1 MIIIK
6 GGFIMYSILIK
17 LTNTSA
23 DRYKFLTN
31 IDGSVYT
38 ADTLEAVQT
47 KVAELLNDYTLG
59 TIKVVKNC
67 IITNS
72 ITVEEVEIQ

>member
-1 MIIIK
+1 
-6 GGFIMYSILIK
+6 MYSILIK

-38 ADTLEAVQT
+38 ADTLEAVQA

-72 ITVEEVEIQ
+72 ITIEEVEIQ

>member
-1 MIIIK
+1 
-6 GGFIMYSILIK
+6 MYSILIK

-31 IDGSVYT
+31 TDGSVYT
-38 ADTLEAVQT
+38 ADTLETVQA

>member
-1 MIIIK
+1 
-6 GGFIMYSILIK
+6 MYSILIK

-31 IDGSVYT
+31 TDGSVYT
-38 ADTLEAVQT
+38 ADTLETVQA

-72 ITVEEVEIQ
+72 ITVEEVEI